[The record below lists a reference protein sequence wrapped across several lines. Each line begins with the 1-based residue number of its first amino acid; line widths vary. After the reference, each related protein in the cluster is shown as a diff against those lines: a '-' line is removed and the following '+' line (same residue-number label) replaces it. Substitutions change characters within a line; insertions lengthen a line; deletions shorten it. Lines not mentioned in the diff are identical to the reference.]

1 VGKEA
6 KCPYCGSGKF
16 FPQHDAADEPIE
28 VVCAACGGHA
38 SRKILLEGLTENTE
52 NGGIMHSGKDMIPLS
67 EAAHL
72 AVRRISLM
80 SESKIGTE
88 SQRLDTAAIALS
100 VDVPIYTIDDR
111 GALQRIDRAALL
123 TGRIRDGGRRLVFDD
138 KRPPITSL
146 VVAKDEALKAL
157 DGLAALNIA
166 RAVNASDS
174 RSRDGEDRR

>member
-1 VGKEA
+1 MGKKA
-6 KCPYCGSGKF
+6 NCPYCGSGEF
-16 FPQHDAADEPIE
+16 LPQNDAASEPIE

-38 SRKILLEGLTENTE
+38 SRKILQEGLTEG
-52 NGGIMHSGKDMIPLS
+52 GGIMHSEKDMIPLS
-67 EAAHL
+67 EAASL
-72 AVRRISLM
+72 AVRRISLL

-111 GALQRIDRAALL
+111 GTLRRIDQEALL
-123 TGRIRDGGRRLVFDD
+123 AGRIRDGGRRLVFGD
-138 KRPPITSL
+138 KRAPITWL
-146 VVAKDEALKAL
+146 VVEKDEALKAL

-174 RSRDGEDRR
+174 RSRDGEDGR